1 MEIHLDSCVLEHVEL
16 FHRLYFSLLRRAVM
30 IPLTKENSNTFSIR
44 FLTISHSIELG
55 KCAPRYCLSESDGL
69 D

>member
-1 MEIHLDSCVLEHVEL
+1 MKIHLDFYVLEHVEL
-16 FHRLYFSLLRRAVM
+16 FHRLYFSLLRHVAM

-44 FLTISHSIELG
+44 FLTISHSIEPG
-55 KCAPRYCLSESDGL
+55 KCTPIYYLPESYTL